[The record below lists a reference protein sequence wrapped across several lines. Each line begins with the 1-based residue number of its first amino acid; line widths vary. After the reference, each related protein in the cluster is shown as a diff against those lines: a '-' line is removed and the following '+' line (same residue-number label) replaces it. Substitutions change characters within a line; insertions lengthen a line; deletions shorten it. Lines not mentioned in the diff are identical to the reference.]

1 MGHSPLAALPTP
13 TTPPCPTPS
22 GWHLRRPS
30 PNMRAVVR
38 HALKTIRRLVVK
50 VGTGTLTD
58 AAGRFDRQNCERL
71 ARELAGVAIDR
82 RLVVVSSGAI
92 ALGAERLGLKRGQG
106 KPWDIATKQACAAVG
121 QPDLMAEWGRA
132 FASHGRSVAQVLLTA
147 DDLASRKRFLNA
159 RRTLAR
165 LMDDG
170 VVPVVN
176 ENDTVAVDE
185 IKVGDNDS
193 LAALVAT
200 CIEAE
205 AVAMLTDVEGLYD
218 RDPRRP
224 GARMLGEVARVTP
237 EVERMAEGAGSERS
251 VGGMI
256 TKLKAAKRLAAQG
269 VATALLSGR
278 RAGAVAA
285 LLAGEPVGTFFLPQ
299 AALSKG
305 RRGWLAVA
313 ARGKGTILVDAGARR
328 ALVEQGKSLLPSG
341 VRAVEGQ
348 FGVGD
353 PVDIAQDR
361 GHPFAR
367 GLAGYGAEEVRKIAG
382 LKTGEIEK
390 VLGYKY
396 LDEVIHRNDLVLLD
410 AGQDETLR

>member
-1 MGHSPLAALPTP
+1 M
-13 TTPPCPTPS
+13 
-22 GWHLRRPS
+22 RP
-30 PNMRAVVR
+30 VVR
-38 HALKTIRRLVVK
+38 LSLSKTRRLVVK

-58 AAGRFDRQNCERL
+58 PAGRFDRQNCERL
-71 ARELAGVAIDR
+71 ARELAEVAGGR
-82 RLVVVSSGAI
+82 KLLVVSSGAI
-92 ALGAERLGLKRGQG
+92 ALGAERLGLKRSAG

-132 FASHGRSVAQVLLTA
+132 FAAHRRAVAQVLLTA
-147 DDLASRKRFLNA
+147 EDLASRKRFLNA

-200 CIEAE
+200 CVEADL
-205 AVAMLTDVEGLYD
+205 VAMLTDVEGLYD

-237 EVERMAEGAGSERS
+237 EVERMAGGAGSERS
-251 VGGMI
+251 VGGMV

-278 RAGAVAA
+278 RAGAIGA
-285 LLAGEPVGTFFLPQ
+285 LLSGEPVGTLFSPQ
-299 AALSKG
+299 VARSSG
-305 RRGWLAVA
+305 RRGWLAMA

-341 VRAVEGQ
+341 VRAVEGE

-353 PVDIAQDR
+353 PVDIALDR
-361 GHPFAR
+361 GRPFAR
-367 GLAGYGAEEVRKIAG
+367 GLAGYGADEVRKIAG
-382 LKTGEIEK
+382 LKTSEIEK
-390 VLGYKY
+390 ALGYKY

-410 AGQDETLR
+410 AGQDETAR

>member
-1 MGHSPLAALPTP
+1 
-13 TTPPCPTPS
+13 
-22 GWHLRRPS
+22 
-30 PNMRAVVR
+30 MRAVVR

-71 ARELAGVAIDR
+71 ARELAGVATDR

-185 IKVGDNDS
+185 IKVGDNDT
-193 LAALVAT
+193 LAGLVAS
-200 CIEAE
+200 CVEAE
-205 AVAMLTDVEGLYD
+205 VVVMLTDVEGLYD
-218 RDPRRP
+218 RDPAAP
-224 GARMLGEVARVTP
+224 GATLLHEVPRVTA
-237 EVERMAEGAGSERS
+237 EVERMAGGAGSARS
-251 VGGMI
+251 TGGMA
-256 TKLKAAKRLAAQG
+256 TKVRAARRLASQG
-269 VATALLSGR
+269 VVTALLSGR
-278 RAGAVAA
+278 RPRALQD
-285 LLAGEPVGTFFLPQ
+285 LLAGERLGTVFGRD
-299 AALSKG
+299 AERLSSRK
-305 RRGWLAVA
+305 GWLAAA

-328 ALVEQGKSLLPSG
+328 ALSDQGRSLLPSG
-341 VRAVEGQ
+341 VRGVQGH
-348 FGVGD
+348 FGIGD
-353 PVDIAQDR
+353 PVDIAVEGGR
-361 GHPFAR
+361 PFAR
-367 GLAGYGAEEVRKIAG
+367 GLAGYGDDELRRIAG
-382 LKTGEIEK
+382 LKTGEIERA
-390 VLGYKY
+390 LGYKY
-396 LDEVIHRNDLVLLD
+396 LDEVVHRNDLVVLES
-410 AGQDETLR
+410 GRE